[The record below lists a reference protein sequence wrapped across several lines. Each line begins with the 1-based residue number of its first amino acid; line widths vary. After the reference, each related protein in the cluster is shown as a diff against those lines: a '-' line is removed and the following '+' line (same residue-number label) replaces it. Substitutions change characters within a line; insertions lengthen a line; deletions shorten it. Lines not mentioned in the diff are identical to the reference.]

1 MEIQQDESKFKR
13 YSEGLSDYERSLLTG
28 YFKRLEQHIL
38 LPSEEKKKILI
49 DFEKAILYYSEAGL
63 SLDEALS
70 RLDPANLGGFYA
82 RPPILWYPLD
92 DAAKIYPLS
101 MNRNLMSVFR
111 LSVYMNENIIPEI
124 LQIALTF
131 TIKRF
136 PFFATTIKNGFFW
149 HYIDSTKRRFA
160 VNHETEIPCKPMN
173 VSISGS
179 QSFRIVYYNNRI
191 SVEFFHILTD
201 GTGGIIFLKTLTA
214 EYLRLFG
221 IKIPYNDG
229 ILNVNSVP
237 IDAESSND
245 FSKATPLE
253 KSAGFI
259 DKSAVQMSGKHA
271 VTRPCQVIHFD
282 FNSTELHTAA
292 KQRNASVTA
301 FVLALMFIAGK
312 AATEETK
319 GSIHIQVPVNMRKF
333 YDSDTI
339 RNFSLYCSIRI
350 PLCDI
355 NDLDGILPNITKQ
368 LSENTSK
375 ELMNSMMNAVVKLV
389 RILKYVPLFVKRP
402 VAKLVYGFLGDK
414 VFSNTLSNLG
424 IIKIPEEMR
433 YYVKKMDFVLGTGL
447 TNRASCSMVTLG
459 NTATF
464 SITKMTA
471 DPSFEDKLYSLFKE
485 NGLMPDVKGS
495 ELYGY

>member
-271 VTRPCQVIHFD
+271 VARPCQVIHFD